1 MLKERDIE
9 VTYREYTK
17 DPLSR
22 DELVDVLAKLG
33 KTAHEMLRTRDAK
46 KADIDPKT
54 ISESELLDAMAA
66 NNRLLQRPILLT
78 PKGARV
84 GRPPE
89 QLLEVV

>member
-1 MLKERDIE
+1 MLQERDIPYD
-9 VTYREYTK
+9 YREYTK

-22 DELVDVLAKLG
+22 DELVDVLARLG
-33 KTAHEMLRTRDAK
+33 KSAHEMLRSRDAK
-46 KADIDPKT
+46 KEGIDPDA
-54 ISESELLDAMAA
+54 ISESDLLDAMAA

-89 QLLEVV
+89 QLLEIV